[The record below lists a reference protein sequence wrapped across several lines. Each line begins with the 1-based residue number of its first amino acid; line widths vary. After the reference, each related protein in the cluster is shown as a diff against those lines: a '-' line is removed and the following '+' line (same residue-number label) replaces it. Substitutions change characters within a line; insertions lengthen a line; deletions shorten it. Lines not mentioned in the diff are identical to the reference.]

1 MSTQAARVEGHV
13 LAAPAAATLVVVRE
27 VEARARVTA
36 VHHGRELAALREVL
50 DEYFKQL
57 VVRNLPGAL
66 VVARHDRLVV
76 AVGLSCPRGRNV
88 GSRVAAGEVQDFA
101 E

>member
-1 MSTQAARVEGHV
+1 MERYI
-13 LAAPAAATLVVVRE
+13 LAAPAAARLIIVGQ
-27 VEARARVTA
+27 VEARSRVTA

-66 VVARHDRLVV
+66 VIAGDDRLVIPVRLV
-76 AVGLSCPRGRNV
+76 ARG
-88 GSRVAAGEVQDFA
+88 
-101 E
+101 